1 MTAELYT
8 EFLFNA
14 FYQDLF
20 FCYNNMSI
28 KYELSQVGS
37 ALNLVGLK
45 KTKNWFLIIF
55 FMIFLARFID
65 PSLLISI

>member
-28 KYELSQVGS
+28 KYELSHAGS

-45 KTKNWFLIIF
+45 KTKN
-55 FMIFLARFID
+55 
-65 PSLLISI
+65 